1 MERNESNESAN
12 VIVVDYREE
21 GRLQHSFQHLRITD
35 LAFDD
40 VLVRLRN
47 AIQDENIMVLH
58 EVDAQAILGNSNYK
72 IGPARQILFFHLR
85 LMARLLHGD
94 TAALLEAPLKFSVI
108 GSGDRV
114 FVRWQD
120 PEPSFARYGSES
132 LAELGSELSMVCK
145 RIAYAALGKE

>member
-58 EVDAQAILGNSNYK
+58 EVDAQAILSRSNYK

-85 LMARLLHGD
+85 LMARLLKGD
-94 TAALLEAPLKFSVI
+94 TSALLEAPLRFSVI
-108 GSGDRV
+108 GDGDQV

-120 PEPSFARYGSES
+120 PAPNFARYGSEA
-132 LAELGSELSMVCK
+132 LTRLGVELSATCR
-145 RIAYAALGKE
+145 RIADKALT